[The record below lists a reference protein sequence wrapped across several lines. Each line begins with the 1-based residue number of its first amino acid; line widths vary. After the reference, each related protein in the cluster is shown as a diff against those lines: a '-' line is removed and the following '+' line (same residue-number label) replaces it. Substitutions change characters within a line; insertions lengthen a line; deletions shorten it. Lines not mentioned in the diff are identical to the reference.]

1 MKIVTTAGLVDR
13 IVEDLVGLSNGSHD
27 VIKMRNQLGM
37 TAQDLLPPQL
47 LGHND
52 AYPRRILGLSHNVAC
67 HQRSV
72 SDFQA

>member
-1 MKIVTTAGLVDR
+1 VTAAALVDR
-13 IVEDLVGLSNGSHD
+13 VVEDLVGLTDGSQN
-27 VIKMRNQLGM
+27 VIEMRSQLGM

-52 AYPRRILGLSHNVAC
+52 AYPRRIFGLSHNVAC